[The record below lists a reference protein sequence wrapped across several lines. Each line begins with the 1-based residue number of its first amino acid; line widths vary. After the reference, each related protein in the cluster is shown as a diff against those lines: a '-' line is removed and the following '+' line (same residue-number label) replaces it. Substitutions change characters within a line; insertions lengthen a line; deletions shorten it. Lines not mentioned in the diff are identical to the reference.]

1 MPDTQ
6 AQTLAA
12 IKFELAMSVGESLE
26 MEPMVR
32 AFMRPLLQFVRGLSC
47 QLWWRDEAGQLR
59 RMAYLARSL
68 TPTADNAGP
77 QAWREAVALAGQ
89 ARPQYTEIQA
99 GHHLHALPLGEAGW
113 LFIERLGAAV
123 PAPVLG
129 AIGVVLLR
137 LAHACR
143 ACEQHEQ
150 QQVLLGQKAAAEAA
164 LREALSRL
172 EDIFSLSS
180 DGFVYFDGEAR
191 VAYCNPCAAQLLAL
205 QGPQLLA
212 MDLPALQAWLGANA
226 EPRNR
231 HQLPGLGRAPAGVL
245 QLATPQPRVLA
256 WALRHKAAPAS
267 AFDAPFDAPPADVQ
281 ASAVLYLRDI
291 TRESEIERLKTEF
304 LHTAAHELRTPIVSV
319 FGFSELM
326 LRRPAS
332 EERKREML
340 DIIHRQSSL
349 LVSLV
354 DELLDLTRLEH
365 GGARVLSRSPHE
377 LAALV
382 GTTVQGLSIPGD
394 SRQLQVGPLPA
405 QALLHV
411 DAKLF
416 HRALLNVL
424 TNAFK
429 YSQGTGEITLQVLP
443 GTLAES
449 PAWGLRVTDQGIGMQ
464 PEQLARVC
472 ERFYRA
478 DQSGVV
484 PGTGLG
490 MSLVKEILDLHT
502 GRIDIQSQ
510 PGQGTTVTL
519 WWPAAA
525 APECAD
531 APAALFDRRPG
542 PHG

>member
-12 IKFELAMSVGESLE
+12 IKFELAMSVGGSLE

-59 RMAYLARSL
+59 RMAYPARSL

-77 QAWREAVALAGQ
+77 QAWRESVALAGQ
-89 ARPQYTEIQA
+89 ARPQYTEIQV

-113 LFIERLGAAV
+113 LFIERLGAEV
-123 PAPVLG
+123 PAPVLA

-150 QQVLLGQKAAAEAA
+150 LQVLLGQKAAAEAA

-180 DGFVYFDGEAR
+180 DGFVYFDGAAQ

-212 MDLPALQAWLGANA
+212 MDLPALQAWLSANA
-226 EPRNR
+226 EPR
-231 HQLPGLGRAPAGVL
+231 HWQHLPGQGDAPAGVL

-256 WALRHKAAPAS
+256 WALRHKAVPAAASGAPTAGAS
-267 AFDAPFDAPPADVQ
+267 AG
-281 ASAVLYLRDI
+281 AVLYLRDI
-291 TRESEIERLKTEF
+291 TRESEIERLKSEF
-304 LHTAAHELRTPIVSV
+304 LHTAAHELRTPIASV

-326 LRRPAS
+326 LCRPAS

-365 GGARVLSRSPHE
+365 GGARMLSRSLHE
-377 LAALV
+377 LAPLV

-394 SRQLQVGPLPA
+394 GRQLQLGPLPA

-429 YSQGTGEITLQVLP
+429 YSQGAGEITLQVLP
-443 GTLAES
+443 STLAER
-449 PAWGLRVTDQGIGMQ
+449 PAWGLRVTDQGIGMH
-464 PEQLARVC
+464 PEQLARVF

-478 DQSGVV
+478 DQSGAV

-490 MSLVKEILDLHT
+490 MSLVKEILDLHA
-502 GRIDIQSQ
+502 GRIDIESQ
-510 PGQGTTVTL
+510 PEQGTTVTL
-519 WWPAAA
+519 WWPADA
-525 APECAD
+525 APECANA
-531 APAALFDRRPG
+531 APALPDRRTG

>member
-59 RMAYLARSL
+59 RMAYPARSL
-68 TPTADNAGP
+68 APTAEGEAA
-77 QAWREAVALAGQ
+77 QAWREAVAQAGQ
-89 ARPQYTEIQA
+89 ARPQYTEIQP

-113 LFIERLGAAV
+113 LYIERLGAAV
-123 PAPVLG
+123 PAPVLA

-137 LAHACR
+137 LAQACR

-150 QQVLLGQKAAAEAA
+150 LQVLLGQKAAAEAA

-212 MDLPALQAWLGANA
+212 MDLPALQAWLGACA
-226 EPRNR
+226 EPRHR
-231 HQLPGLGRAPAGVL
+231 QALPGQGGTPAGVL
-245 QLATPQPRVLA
+245 QLAQPQARVLA
-256 WALRHKAAPAS
+256 WALRHKAAP
-267 AFDAPFDAPPADVQ
+267 DAATGTPAG
-281 ASAVLYLRDI
+281 AVLYLRDI
-291 TRESEIERLKTEF
+291 TRESEIERLKSEF

-332 EERKREML
+332 EERKREMM
-340 DIIHRQSSL
+340 DIIHRQSKL
-349 LVSLV
+349 LISLV
-354 DELLDLTRLEH
+354 DELLDLTRLEQ
-365 GGARVLSRSPHE
+365 GGARVLTRSPHE

-394 SRQLQVGPLPA
+394 SRQVQVGPLPA
-405 QALLHV
+405 PAPLHV

-429 YSQGTGEITLQVLP
+429 YSKGAGEITLQVLT
-443 GTLAES
+443 GTLAER
-449 PAWGLRVTDQGIGMQ
+449 PAWGLRVADQGIGMQ
-464 PEQLARVC
+464 PEELARVF

-478 DQSGVV
+478 DQSGAV

-490 MSLVKEILDLHT
+490 MSLVKEILDLHG
-502 GRIDIQSQ
+502 GRIDIASQ

-519 WWPAAA
+519 WWPADA

-531 APAALFDRRPG
+531 APAALPDR
-542 PHG
+542 

>member
-47 QLWWRDEAGQLR
+47 QLWWRDEGGHLR
-59 RMAYLARSL
+59 RMAYPARSL
-68 TPTADNAGP
+68 VPTAEGEGP

-113 LFIERLGAAV
+113 LFIERLGVAV
-123 PAPVLG
+123 PAPVLA
-129 AIGVVLLR
+129 AIAVVLLR
-137 LAHACR
+137 LAQACR

-150 QQVLLGQKAAAEAA
+150 LQVLLGQKAAAEAA

-205 QGPQLLA
+205 QGPQLQA
-212 MDLPALQAWLGANA
+212 MDLPALQAWLGACA

-231 HQLPGLGRAPAGVL
+231 PQLPGQGSAPAGVL

-256 WALRHKAAPAS
+256 WALRHKAAP
-267 AFDAPFDAPPADVQ
+267 DAAHAGLH
-281 ASAVLYLRDI
+281 AGAVLYLRDI
-291 TRESEIERLKTEF
+291 TRESEIERLKSEF

-349 LVSLV
+349 LISLV
-354 DELLDLTRLEH
+354 DELLDLTRLEQ
-365 GGARVLSRSPHE
+365 GGARVISRSAHE

-394 SRQLQVGPLPA
+394 NRQLQVGPLPA
-405 QALLHV
+405 PARLQV

-429 YSQGTGEITLQVLP
+429 YSKGAGEITLQVLP
-443 GTLAES
+443 GTLAER

-464 PEQLARVC
+464 PEELARVF

-478 DQSGVV
+478 DQSGAV

-490 MSLVKEILDLHT
+490 MSLVKEILDLHA

-519 WWPAAA
+519 WWPADA
-525 APECAD
+525 APE
-531 APAALFDRRPG
+531 
-542 PHG
+542 